1 MHAHVGNCVKAA
13 ELAGYGDRHPRF
25 GFPGGENGVPELV
38 DFLQALFAV
47 GYLKKTPDGS
57 KPWVGIEVKPMP
69 GETSE
74 AVLAARSGPGSRP
87 GHARGG
93 LSTGQAGRW
102 TYHKVCRRR
111 HQTSDRAG
119 DHARSEDRV
128 RSGDL
133 HVARPPEVKPLTT
146 VSAT

>member
-1 MHAHVGNCVKAA
+1 LDEQALPALSALKDYLVHAHVGNCVKAA
-13 ELAGYGDRHPRF
+13 ELAGYGDQHPRF

-74 AVLAARSGPGSRP
+74 AVLAGTKRAWIEAWAR
-87 GHARGG
+87 
-93 LSTGQAGRW
+93 
-102 TYHKVCRRR
+102 
-111 HQTSDRAG
+111 
-119 DHARSEDRV
+119 
-128 RSGDL
+128 
-133 HVARPPEVKPLTT
+133 VAT
-146 VSAT
+146 A